1 METDKLSSYHIFGI
15 VAIIICY
22 CLTGLC
28 LCLII
33 YRFYLHIVSAYREQN
48 RRNSTAI
55 SRSGTERAEATD
67 ETGASVVI
75 SRRNEI
81 VRYHAT
87 PENN

>member
-33 YRFYLHIVSAYREQN
+33 YRFYSHIVSAYREQN

-55 SRSGTERAEATD
+55 FRAATERADSTD
-67 ETGASVVI
+67 ETGASVSI
-75 SRRNEI
+75 ARRDEI
-81 VRYHAT
+81 VRYHAS